1 MSIETTKNKNSPKW
15 LNQLLNYARPLAYAS
30 EIGESLRKLCPWIVK
45 PLYALSISYVV
56 MDIFLKYK
64 FLIVN
69 KNDKYK
75 NLYVIDLSIWHTG
88 ASLVFPAICINRFVH
103 FTTNY
108 LKKKRVFGNKV
119 IPTFMALGLI
129 PYIIHPIDELTDYL
143 MDNSYRKYINYKDYE
158 EIKKI

>member
-1 MSIETTKNKNSPKW
+1 
-15 LNQLLNYARPLAYAS
+15 
-30 EIGESLRKLCPWIVK
+30 
-45 PLYALSISYVV
+45 